1 GVQAL
6 GLHERLELV
15 VLGAHRGLGAD
26 PLGLALDGGLRV
38 AGLDAQHAAAFGCD
52 GHTASLVRVAGEPGR
67 RPAAGAVSA
76 RISDSA
82 DSRHETTVG
91 TTSAMVTSCPSSAV
105 RLVTSASS
113 MPHGTMRSNSARS
126 GLQLRAKPCMVT
138 PLATRTP
145 MAQILRSRR
154 APSAGSHTPER
165 FSTRTVS
172 RPNAAQASMIAC
184 SSWRTYFT
192 TSMGSARRTMG

>member
-1 GVQAL
+1 MDLTDGLGVEPRAAVGKVIAGHARHGGVLQAHLTHRLGHATRLVEVERRRLARVDLAEVAAARALVAADEERRLAILPAFEDVGTAGLLAHGVQAL

-91 TTSAMVTSCPSSAV
+91 TTSAMVTS
-105 RLVTSASS
+105 
-113 MPHGTMRSNSARS
+113 
-126 GLQLRAKPCMVT
+126 
-138 PLATRTP
+138 
-145 MAQILRSRR
+145 
-154 APSAGSHTPER
+154 
-165 FSTRTVS
+165 
-172 RPNAAQASMIAC
+172 
-184 SSWRTYFT
+184 
-192 TSMGSARRTMG
+192 